1 MYQVGID
8 IGSSAAKT
16 AVIKDG
22 EVVKT
27 YLLNTGFSSR
37 KTAEDIYQMLEK
49 DGIHKDNA
57 AYVATGYGRISV
69 PYADKSVTEITCT
82 EREPGICSEGMGRS
96 STSEARIPRGS
107 P

>member
-37 KTAEDIYQMLEK
+37 KTAEDIYQMVRKEWDGHRHRRPGYQGDRLEK
-49 DGIHKDNA
+49 RPCHE
-57 AYVATGYGRISV
+57 VHH
-69 PYADKSVTEITCT
+69 
-82 EREPGICSEGMGRS
+82 ER
-96 STSEARIPRGS
+96 
-107 P
+107 

>member
-37 KTAEDIYQMLEK
+37 KIRSRC
-49 DGIHKDNA
+49 N
-57 AYVATGYGRISV
+57 YGRL
-69 PYADKSVTEITCT
+69 
-82 EREPGICSEGMGRS
+82 R
-96 STSEARIPRGS
+96 RG
-107 P
+107 

>member
-37 KTAEDIYQMLEK
+37 KTAEDIYQMLC
-49 DGIHKDNA
+49 
-57 AYVATGYGRISV
+57 GYGLRTDIG
-69 PYADKSVTEITCT
+69 PLC
-82 EREPGICSEGMGRS
+82 R
-96 STSEARIPRGS
+96 
-107 P
+107 

>member
-37 KTAEDIYQMLEK
+37 KTAAT
-49 DGIHKDNA
+49 DG
-57 AYVATGYGRISV
+57 Y
-69 PYADKSVTEITCT
+69 
-82 EREPGICSEGMGRS
+82 RS
-96 STSEARIPRGS
+96 PMPINL
-107 P
+107 

>member
-37 KTAEDIYQMLEK
+37 KTAEDSSRGWPLP
-49 DGIHKDNA
+49 
-57 AYVATGYGRISV
+57 GR
-69 PYADKSVTEITCT
+69 
-82 EREPGICSEGMGRS
+82 
-96 STSEARIPRGS
+96 
-107 P
+107 

>member
-27 YLLNTGFSSR
+27 YLLNTGF
-37 KTAEDIYQMLEK
+37 TDFI
-49 DGIHKDNA
+49 
-57 AYVATGYGRISV
+57 IS
-69 PYADKSVTEITCT
+69 IF
-82 EREPGICSEGMGRS
+82 IF
-96 STSEARIPRGS
+96 
-107 P
+107 

>member
-27 YLLNTGFSSR
+27 YLLNTGFR
-37 KTAEDIYQMLEK
+37 PHCKQ
-49 DGIHKDNA
+49 
-57 AYVATGYGRISV
+57 
-69 PYADKSVTEITCT
+69 
-82 EREPGICSEGMGRS
+82 
-96 STSEARIPRGS
+96 
-107 P
+107 

>member
-27 YLLNTGFSSR
+27 YLFKYRLQQQKNGGGDLPD
-37 KTAEDIYQMLEK
+37 AGE
-49 DGIHKDNA
+49 
-57 AYVATGYGRISV
+57 GRD
-69 PYADKSVTEITCT
+69 PQ
-82 EREPGICSEGMGRS
+82 G
-96 STSEARIPRGS
+96 
-107 P
+107 

>member
-37 KTAEDIYQMLEK
+37 KTAEDIYRMLEK

-57 AYVATGYGRISV
+57 AYVATGYGRIS
-69 PYADKSVTEITCT
+69 PAT

>member
-37 KTAEDIYQMLEK
+37 KTAGDIYQMLEK
-49 DGIHKDNA
+49 DGSTRITPPMWLR
-57 AYVATGYGRISV
+57 ATDGY
-69 PYADKSVTEITCT
+69 
-82 EREPGICSEGMGRS
+82 RS
-96 STSEARIPRGS
+96 PMPINL
-107 P
+107 